1 MTPLTDEQAAQDV
14 ILFKALANTV
24 RLQIVSLVAASLEG
38 QVSAGQIVAKFSLSQ
53 PTISHHLKIL
63 RDAGVLTAH
72 KASTFVFYRFT
83 PQLQDAVASLLPS
96 RPVSTP
102 PIQWVSTVR
111 HRPAVSSAQAHA
123 QREFPPNSPMS
134 APSFTA
140 AVQSSPLEIKIVD
153 EDEPVSKSGLAS
165 DGNRTDPAVQKQSKR
180 SKSAESSK
188 QSKRSKSAGSSKP
201 SKEAK
206 GLPDNPA
213 TEPKVKSRAKPVKKA
228 KSSVESPKKLKKLAA
243 KVTKSSIEKPSKIRD
258 GKKVSK
264 PKKSGK

>member
-140 AVQSSPLEIKIVD
+140 AVRSSPLEIKIID

-165 DGNRTDPAVQKQSKR
+165 DGNRTDPEVQKQSKQSKQSKR

-188 QSKRSKSAGSSKP
+188 P

-206 GLPDNPA
+206 RLPDNLA
-213 TEPKVKSRAKPVKKA
+213 TEPKVQSRAKPEKKA
-228 KSSVESPKKLKKLAA
+228 KSSVASPKKLKKLAA
-243 KVTKSSIEKPSKIRD
+243 KVTKSSIKKSTKIRD

-264 PKKSGK
+264 PKKSGR